1 MSRGTNQG
9 YRLADLENVLSERGW
24 SQADLA
30 RRSGLSAPTVGRAAA
45 GREEVSA
52 ESAKKIAGA
61 LRMQVGTLCH
71 DRRQHRSTS
80 TDAVADGATE
90 YVDFDPRRMRQAMAE
105 RGMSPT
111 EIAARAELSLAT
123 VSSALR
129 GVRSPQK
136 DTIARI
142 ASAFGKAPTEL
153 YSKASYPEGSSVQ
166 HCSQSPAGELR
177 LVAGQSRTTSYPPE
191 VAGENEI
198 KKPEEQTEVTRVVT
212 SPETTEGRNSG
223 DTLEGLLS
231 RLGQARQMVGSLME
245 HIGNLEAQVSRYIHS
260 EDEPGCGAH
269 TGSESQ

>member
-1 MSRGTNQG
+1 MSRGSSQG
-9 YRLADLENVLSERGW
+9 YRLTDLENVLSERGW
-24 SQADLA
+24 SQADLS

-61 LRMQVGTLCH
+61 LRVQVGTLCRGSRQ
-71 DRRQHRSTS
+71 RRNTG
-80 TDAVADGATE
+80 TNAVADGATE
-90 YVDFDPRRMRQAMAE
+90 YLDFDPRRMRQAMAE

-142 ASAFGKAPTEL
+142 AAAFGKAPTEL
-153 YSKASYPEGSSVQ
+153 YSEASYPESSSVQ
-166 HCSQSPAGELR
+166 YRSQTQAGELR
-177 LVAGQSRTTSYPPE
+177 LVAGQSRTTSYPQ
-191 VAGENEI
+191 VDAGEKEI
-198 KKPEEQTEVTRVVT
+198 QKPDQPVVTTRVT
-212 SPETTEGRNSG
+212 GSEIEGQRATG

-260 EDEPGCGAH
+260 EEEPGRGANA
-269 TGSESQ
+269 GSKSQ